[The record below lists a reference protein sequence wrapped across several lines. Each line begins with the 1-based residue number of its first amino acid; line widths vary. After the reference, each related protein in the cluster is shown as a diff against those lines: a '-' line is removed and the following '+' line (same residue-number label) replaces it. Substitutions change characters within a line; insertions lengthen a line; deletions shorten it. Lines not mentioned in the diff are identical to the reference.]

1 MSDFRQDLFAPIV
14 AEQDPARP
22 LADRPDRRH
31 SRIDGLQSLE
41 IVRRHG
47 KDQFIVFAAVKD
59 EFPNI
64 LARCRSPGFQLSARR
79 NLVPVYDQF
88 DAAGLGNFI
97 GFTGQA
103 VADVVQAVAM
113 MLYQ

>member
-1 MSDFRQDLFAPIV
+1 MIKRSRQREAIRQCLTGRYDHPTAETVYMSI
-14 AEQDPARP
+14 
-22 LADRPDRRH
+22 
-31 SRIDGLQSLE
+31 
-41 IVRRHG
+41 
-47 KDQFIVFAAVKD
+47 KD

-79 NLVPVYDQF
+79 NLVPVDDQF